1 MNKINFCPKCG
12 AELVEEAD
20 FCHSCG
26 FEIAELQEQKS
37 KKDESEEDILEDFR
51 FIDETTME
59 DIDIHSPSDGEYYEI
74 MENKVDEQL
83 EEHDITIDDLTAEQ
97 YFTYVLV
104 DRIFERST
112 RIKLDKK

>member
-1 MNKINFCPKCG
+1 LTEFHYCPKCG
-12 AELVEEAD
+12 EELVEEAD

-26 FEIAELQEQKS
+26 FELAELQEANDS
-37 KKDESEEDILEDFR
+37 GSEEDILEDFR

-59 DIDIHSPSDGEYYEI
+59 DIDIHSPSDGENYEI